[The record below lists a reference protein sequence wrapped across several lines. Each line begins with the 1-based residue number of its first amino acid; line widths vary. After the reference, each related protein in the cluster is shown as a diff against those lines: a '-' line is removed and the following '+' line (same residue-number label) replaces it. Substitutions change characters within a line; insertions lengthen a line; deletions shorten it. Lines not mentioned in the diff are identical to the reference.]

1 MNTQKPNERVGKIVQ
16 QTSLG
21 VDRLNQTINEI
32 VDIMDEQHEELL
44 RLKNLVDPHAWT
56 QEKLNGG
63 SQYYCGR

>member
-44 RLKNLVDPHAWT
+44 RLKNLVDPHA
-56 QEKLNGG
+56 
-63 SQYYCGR
+63 